1 MATRT
6 TDKETKL
13 IIEQA
18 TQLAE
23 KLKIK
28 KILVVCESLS
38 LWKSLLPYYANHH
51 FVIALSSKRLADKIT
66 VETFLSDFND
76 ITRRDRLDYIL
87 RSAIEAEK
95 VKKGER
101 VLCLYSLAGQK
112 LIDTIRVVRI
122 QEYYGPISPHDLKR
136 IGKNIP
142 VDLLFTVVNMAI
154 EIGLEGRE
162 GLPVG
167 TIFVVGDTDKVME
180 LSKPMIYNPFKG
192 YGPEETNIFDAKVQ
206 ESIKEL
212 TLIDGAFIIREDGV
226 VLSAGR
232 FLHAGAGKSSPMR
245 GLGARHAAA
254 LAISHHTG
262 CVAVTVS
269 ESSGTVRIFSGG
281 KSVRTIR
288 AFRPTSHIHKTT

>member
-1 MATRT
+1 MAART

-28 KILVVCESLS
+28 KILVVCESLT
-38 LWKSLLPYYANHH
+38 LWKALLPHYANHQ
-51 FVIALSSKRLADKIT
+51 FIICVSNKKLSDKIT
-66 VETFLSDFND
+66 VETFLSDFNG

-87 RSAIEAEK
+87 RSAVEAEK

-112 LIDTIRVVRI
+112 LLDTTRVIRI
-122 QEYYGPISPHDLKR
+122 QEHYGPISPHDLKR

-142 VDLLFTVVNMAI
+142 VDLLFLVVNMAI
-154 EIGLEGRE
+154 EIGQEGRE

-192 YGPEETNIFDAKVQ
+192 YGPEETNIYDLKVQ
-206 ESIKEL
+206 ESINEL

-254 LAISHHTG
+254 LAISYHTN
-262 CVAVTVS
+262 CVAITVS

-288 AFRPTSHIHKTT
+288 AFRPATHIHKKT